1 MKTKEAIEVLV
12 NPIKKWLRKRE
23 TETRKTI
30 IETSIKKYERFLTMY
45 PSTRLMRY
53 SFRKRIEQ
61 LKRELQDHIVDVS
74 KKVD

>member
-1 MKTKEAIEVLV
+1 M

-23 TETRKTI
+23 TDTRKTI
-30 IETSIKKYERFLTMY
+30 IENSIKKYERFLTIY

-61 LKRELQDHIVDVS
+61 LKSELNELD
-74 KKVD
+74 